1 MQQHGKAPSQ
11 HLANPL
17 ASEPFAFQVEEG
29 QLIQSIERPQPGIE
43 LQAIYDRKRRVQPD
57 VFGSKISVRIDYEP
71 MADPIREQP
80 AALPEETAL
89 NIENALKCTLI
100 SSRKLG

>member
-1 MQQHGKAPSQ
+1 MIGNGAFSQ
-11 HLANPL
+11 MCSGL
-17 ASEPFAFQVEEG
+17 
-29 QLIQSIERPQPGIE
+29 
-43 LQAIYDRKRRVQPD
+43 
-57 VFGSKISVRIDYEP
+57 KISVRIDYEP

-100 SSRKLG
+100 SGRKLG